1 MKCKKIALVL
11 HIILTA
17 FCLVFLFGRANA
29 ELADTDQEKIPSPKI
44 TVCPEIYNAGEE
56 TLYLEGVAEP
66 NLNILIYLKSGEE
79 IAGKWQITSSG
90 EGRWVF
96 YTKDFMR
103 TGNYYFTA
111 QSQKDNLSSGFS
123 NHCQVR
129 INLSGLS
136 FGNFL
141 LSFKYLSI
149 IAGFI
154 SLFFIIVA
162 FYFAIRKR
170 NVRNKLKKEITEV
183 RMAMNQ
189 AFSALDKQTEKRIEL
204 FDEQAGFNTQERQI
218 YNDLKNYINN
228 ARASIEKEVGDIE
241 KFL

>member
-1 MKCKKIALVL
+1 
-11 HIILTA
+11 
-17 FCLVFLFGRANA
+17 LVFLFDRANA
-29 ELADTDQEKIPSPKI
+29 ELTDADQGKIPPPKI

-79 IAGKWQITSSG
+79 IAGKWQIASSG

-96 YTKDFMR
+96 YTKDLVR
-103 TGNYYFTA
+103 PGNYYLTA
-111 QSQKDNLSSGFS
+111 QSQTNNLSSGFS
-123 NHCQVR
+123 NQCQVR
-129 INLSGLS
+129 INLRGLA

-154 SLFFIIVA
+154 LLFFIITA

-170 NVRNKLKKEITEV
+170 NARNKLKKEIAEV
-183 RMAMNQ
+183 RIAMSQ

-218 YNDLKNYINN
+218 YNDSKNYINN

-241 KFL
+241 NVIK